1 MGSIKVETK
10 KKNGKEYRY
19 FHYRITRRS
28 RLRDGGDGQPKT
40 IDKLIGDRLTGQ
52 YLAFWLWDGLPAVDY
67 IEAMVGYELKPRN
80 NYDKYYLS
88 RIRWQ
93 IDWQFKKGK
102 AIAAKLKFRSV
113 TVDGFKI
120 DARDSYFKHVKYSL
134 KWMIDSVLERKNN
147 CSITREV
154 KRAAFYLA
162 LYESKKNRL
171 AGYEKQHSQ
180 WQKDFRKGK
189 ADRDD
194 GDRLMERMEESRY
207 EVNEKWEE
215 YQSIIT
221 KLLDMAPPKQRER
234 FKATI
239 IRQAEK
245 LAASPNYIAN
255 YEP

>member
-10 KKNGKEYRY
+10 KKNGKEYQY

-28 RLRDGGDGQPKT
+28 RIRDGGDGQPKT

-113 TVDGFKI
+113 TVDGIKI
-120 DARDSYFKHVKYSL
+120 DARGITCKFVKRCL
-134 KWMIDSVLERKNN
+134 QWQIDRVLETENN
-147 CSITREV
+147 CSITR
-154 KRAAFYLA
+154 KIKSAAFYLA
-162 LYESKKNRL
+162 LYESEKTRL
-171 AGYEKQHSQ
+171 AEYEKQHSQ

-207 EVNEKWEE
+207 YVDEKWKD
-215 YQSIIT
+215 YQAKIT
-221 KLLDMAPPKQRER
+221 ELLDMAPPKQKER
-234 FKATI
+234 FKAAI

-245 LAASPNYIAN
+245 LAASPNYIDR